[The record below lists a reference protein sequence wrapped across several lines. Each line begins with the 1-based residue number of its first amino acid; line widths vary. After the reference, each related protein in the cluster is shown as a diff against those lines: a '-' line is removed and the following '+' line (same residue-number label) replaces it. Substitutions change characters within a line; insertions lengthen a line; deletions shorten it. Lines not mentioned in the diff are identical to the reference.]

1 MNTFKKY
8 LFAAAMLPA
17 LAAPALAAE
26 TDTQDSQN
34 AAQPYSKPDNSFI
47 SINGTVTSAGP
58 DTFVLDYGEGVIT
71 VEMDDWD
78 WFEESGEVL
87 PGDKVTVYGEV
98 DDDTFE
104 GTKIEASSVFVENL
118 GTYFFASAADE
129 ETFRDL
135 DIAPTVPVVVGDLV
149 VTGTVTSVT
158 GQEFTIDSGAQ
169 QIKIDTA
176 LMPYNP
182 TDDEGYQQVAEGD
195 LVTVTGNM
203 EEDTFEKRELM
214 AESVVTLDDE
224 SGA

>member
-1 MNTFKKY
+1 MKRT
-8 LFAAAMLPA
+8 A
-17 LAAPALAAE
+17 LSIAVSSALVAAPAMVQAAAE
-26 TDTQDSQN
+26 
-34 AAQPYSKPDNSFI
+34 APYLERDGSW
-47 SINGTVTSAGP
+47 INLSGTVTSTTA
-58 DTFVLDYGEGVIT
+58 DTFMLDYGDGLIT

>member
-1 MNTFKKY
+1 MKRTA
-8 LFAAAMLPA
+8 LSIAVSSALVAVPAMA
-17 LAAPALAAE
+17 QAAAE
-26 TDTQDSQN
+26 T
-34 AAQPYSKPDNSFI
+34 PYLDKDGSWI
-47 SINGTVTSAGP
+47 SLSGTVTSTTA
-58 DTFVLDYGEGVIT
+58 DTFMLDYGDGLVT

-78 WFEESGEVL
+78 WFEESGETL

-104 GTKIEASSVFVENL
+104 GTKIEASSVYVENL

-158 GQEFTIDSGAQ
+158 GQEFTINSGAQ

-176 LMPYNP
+176 LMSYNP

-224 SGA
+224 SDA